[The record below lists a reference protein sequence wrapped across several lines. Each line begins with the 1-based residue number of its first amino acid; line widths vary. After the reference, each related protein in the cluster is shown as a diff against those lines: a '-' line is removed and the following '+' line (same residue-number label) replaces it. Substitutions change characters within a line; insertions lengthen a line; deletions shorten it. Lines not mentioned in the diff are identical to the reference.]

1 MPQIT
6 IEYSGNLEHAFAA
19 RDLARSIHERLP
31 ALIDT
36 QLASCKTR
44 LVMHEDM
51 LIGDGSDDNAMIH
64 VDLRILPGRSN
75 DQKLKLGEA
84 VMAML
89 ESSVRKPPQMKLQ
102 LTVEV
107 RDLERDHYRK
117 RLL

>member
-6 IEYSGNLEHAFAA
+6 IEYSRNLEHVFAA
-19 RDLARSIHERLP
+19 RELARSIHDQLP

-44 LVMHEDM
+44 LVMHDN
-51 LIGDGSDDNAMIH
+51 LVIGDGSGDNAMIH

-75 DQKLKLGEA
+75 DQKTRLGEA
-84 VMAML
+84 VMALL
-89 ESSVRKPPQMKLQ
+89 ESSVHKPPQMKLQ

-107 RDLERDHYRK
+107 RELERDHYRK
-117 RLL
+117 RLI